1 MLPFGITQPKGRA
14 LRVLCL
20 GAHADD
26 IEIGCGGTILHL
38 LRMRPRP
45 DVRWVVWSANGVRAN
60 EARESARR
68 FLGARAGAA
77 VALHSFRDRFFPS
90 EFQGLKEA
98 FDQISRDFN
107 PDIVFT
113 HYRDDRHQDH
123 RVVSDLTWNTFR
135 DHVILEYEVPKWDG
149 DLGTHRVFVP
159 ITKAQAAR
167 KIRTL
172 LEVFESQAKHHW
184 FDARTFQGLMRLRGI
199 ECKAP
204 SGLAE
209 AFYSRK
215 VILTPVGE
223 RRRVK

>member
-1 MLPFGITQPKGRA
+1 
-14 LRVLCL
+14 
-20 GAHADD
+20 
-26 IEIGCGGTILHL
+26 
-38 LRMRPRP
+38 MRPKP
-45 DVRWVVWSANGVRAN
+45 DVRWVVWSGTGVRAS
-60 EARESARR
+60 EASESAKR
-68 FLGARAGAA
+68 FLGASAA
-77 VALHSFRDRFFPS
+77 EPVQLHGFRDRFFPS
-90 EFQGLKEA
+90 EFEGLKEA
-98 FDQISRDFN
+98 FDQVSRDFN

-149 DLGTHRVFVP
+149 DLASPSVFVP
-159 ITKAQAAR
+159 ITKAQADR

-209 AFYSRK
+209 AFYIRK
-215 VILTPVGE
+215 VILRSGGG
-223 RRRVK
+223 RRSGVE